1 MARTVDTSSTF
12 ENWRQNYNDL
22 ATDVG
27 DKDALITADKSSIV
41 NAINDIM
48 GQYFFFQDF
57 DFDGSDGA
65 SSNTV
70 FSGADNAG
78 NVLQYKT
85 SKVLVYKNG
94 LLLRSGTHYT
104 ALNGTSVTLTSSAN
118 NSDVI
123 RISSYT
129 GSYTATPSGAETLF
143 RWNIAGDDVWNNNS
157 GGMVIQ
163 SGRAIGDIVTSPTV
177 ANSIQFDG
185 PVYHNGTITVGVDDT
200 GHDVKFF
207 GATAG
212 KSLLWDESANKLIIT
227 GTLNLTD
234 DATFNSKLYLEDN
247 LDMPDS
253 AKVILGT
260 GDDLQLY
267 HDGSNSYIADAGTGD
282 LRILTNNLVVKSAGA
297 TETLLTA
304 IQDGAVTLYYDN
316 GAKLATVTGGINV
329 TGDTDTDTLTVSGNA
344 TVGGT
349 LGVTGVATLTARSVH
364 SGGITVANNGQ
375 IGSVGDADSMAIAS
389 NGVVTFSQ
397 IPVLPANTIDSTHY
411 VDGSIDTAHIADL
424 NVTTAKIAADAITG
438 AKIGDDVI
446 DSEHYASRSINSD
459 HISTNAVTTTE
470 LNVAAAGTSGQVLS
484 SDGDG
489 SFSWTNVSNTNTTY
503 TQEWVDSGDNAI
515 LRLNPSTGS
524 DDDLVMVAGTGIS
537 LTPSGDNLTITAT
550 AASPGDGTIT
560 ITAGN
565 LIDVSSGAFTTN
577 QSGNTA
583 PTINVDLSELTDM
596 TQSWVEAEDE
606 FVVLDNG
613 SQKRKLSSE
622 IFGAGAFLDTAAV
635 SDGATTLVTG
645 NDVRDWVVAQGYT
658 TETGDITGVTA
669 GTGLSGGGTS
679 GTVTV
684 SLSHLGLQSLS
695 DPNADRVL
703 GWDDS
708 AGTLAWFTLNTNIT
722 SSGTNINS
730 TDTNTDTTYDAGSG
744 LSLSSTTFS
753 HSDTSSQASVDNSG
767 QTFIQ
772 DITLDGFGH
781 ITGITSASA
790 SDANTWRP
798 VTAGGQTL
806 GSSET
811 LAFTAG
817 TGISITESAGAVTIT
832 NSVTNTN
839 TTYSTSWVDSGAN
852 AILRLTPSS
861 GSNDDLTIVAGTGI
875 SVTPSG
881 DNLTITNT
889 VSNTNTM
896 GSGFKIRDDDND
908 DVTIT
913 ENEYLKFVVQ
923 DGGSF
928 ATNVTGAGSTGDPY
942 VMTITAPFEAAIADT
957 NTTYSTSWVD
967 SGSNAILRLAAG
979 GSGSGNDDL
988 TIIAGTG
995 ITVTPSGDNLTIANA
1010 YSNHASAGYLTA
1022 VPADH
1027 ITSARIA
1034 DDAVDSEHIASGAID
1049 NDHLAS
1055 NAVTQFVVADE
1066 SSDTTCF
1073 PLFVGSATGN
1083 LLPKTGS
1090 NLTFNSSNGTLGTTI
1105 LSATTVTASGDITS
1119 NTSDARLK
1127 DVIGII
1133 ENPLEKLSKINGY
1146 DFTWNETAKS
1156 LEGNN
1161 FDDEAQVGVMAQE
1174 IEEVLPS
1181 VVKPSAFEGYSTVQY
1196 EKIVPLLIESIKE
1209 LQKEV
1214 ESLKDSKT

>member
-1 MARTVDTSSTF
+1 M
-12 ENWRQNYNDL
+12 
-22 ATDVG
+22 
-27 DKDALITADKSSIV
+27 
-41 NAINDIM
+41 
-48 GQYFFFQDF
+48 
-57 DFDGSDGA
+57 
-65 SSNTV
+65 
-70 FSGADNAG
+70 
-78 NVLQYKT
+78 
-85 SKVLVYKNG
+85 
-94 LLLRSGTHYT
+94 
-104 ALNGTSVTLTSSAN
+104 
-118 NSDVI
+118 
-123 RISSYT
+123 
-129 GSYTATPSGAETLF
+129 
-143 RWNIAGDDVWNNNS
+143 
-157 GGMVIQ
+157 
-163 SGRAIGDIVTSPTV
+163 
-177 ANSIQFDG
+177 
-185 PVYHNGTITVGVDDT
+185 
-200 GHDVKFF
+200 
-207 GATAG
+207 
-212 KSLLWDESANKLIIT
+212 
-227 GTLNLTD
+227 
-234 DATFNSKLYLEDN
+234 
-247 LDMPDS
+247 
-253 AKVILGT
+253 
-260 GDDLQLY
+260 
-267 HDGSNSYIADAGTGD
+267 
-282 LRILTNNLVVKSAGA
+282 
-297 TETLLTA
+297 
-304 IQDGAVTLYYDN
+304 
-316 GAKLATVTGGINV
+316 
-329 TGDTDTDTLTVSGNA
+329 
-344 TVGGT
+344 
-349 LGVTGVATLTARSVH
+349 
-364 SGGITVANNGQ
+364 
-375 IGSVGDADSMAIAS
+375 
-389 NGVVTFSQ
+389 
-397 IPVLPANTIDSTHY
+397 
-411 VDGSIDTAHIADL
+411 
-424 NVTTAKIAADAITG
+424 
-438 AKIGDDVI
+438 
-446 DSEHYASRSINSD
+446 
-459 HISTNAVTTTE
+459 
-470 LNVAAAGTSGQVLS
+470 
-484 SDGDG
+484 
-489 SFSWTNVSNTNTTY
+489 
-503 TQEWVDSGDNAI
+503 
-515 LRLNPSTGS
+515 
-524 DDDLVMVAGTGIS
+524 
-537 LTPSGDNLTITAT
+537 
-550 AASPGDGTIT
+550 
-560 ITAGN
+560 
-565 LIDVSSGAFTTN
+565 
-577 QSGNTA
+577 
-583 PTINVDLSELTDM
+583 
-596 TQSWVEAEDE
+596 
-606 FVVLDNG
+606 
-613 SQKRKLSSE
+613 
-622 IFGAGAFLDTAAV
+622 
-635 SDGATTLVTG
+635 
-645 NDVRDWVVAQGYT
+645 
-658 TETGDITGVTA
+658 
-669 GTGLSGGGTS
+669 
-679 GTVTV
+679 
-684 SLSHLGLQSLS
+684 
-695 DPNADRVL
+695 
-703 GWDDS
+703 
-708 AGTLAWFTLNTNIT
+708 AWFTLNTNIT
-722 SSGTNINS
+722 SSGTNISS